1 MEEILQYSQGK
12 RNYQAF
18 YGDEAQRIQRG
29 RDELK
34 VMVRYPK
41 ASRLSVLDL
50 EDMWI
55 RTPTGEQVPFYQVA
69 DIEIGQGFSS
79 ITRVNQKR
87 SITISADIDSEKV
100 ESRKVVSE
108 MNEDHIPEIL
118 SNYAS
123 VQYGIEG
130 ASKDQADFLRQL
142 AFAGVGALFLIYGL
156 IAIPTKSYSQP
167 LVIMSV
173 IPFGIVGAIIGHWL
187 LGRTINMMSIFGFIA
202 LTGVVVNDS
211 LIMVDFI
218 NKAKNSG
225 MRMMDVVIQAGTRRF
240 RAILLTSLT
249 TFFGVFPLYFE
260 GSLQA
265 QFIIPMAISLGFG
278 IVFATVITLFLIP
291 ALYLIKEDIA
301 VLFKRRQQTE
311 QVDFSEQN

>member
-1 MEEILQYSQGK
+1 
-12 RNYQAF
+12 
-18 YGDEAQRIQRG
+18 
-29 RDELK
+29 
-34 VMVRYPK
+34 
-41 ASRLSVLDL
+41 LSVADL

-55 RTPTGEQVPFYQVA
+55 RTASGDQVPFYQVA

-79 ITRVNQKR
+79 ITRINQKR
-87 SITISADIDSEKV
+87 SITVSADIDSEKV
-100 ESRKVVSE
+100 ESRKVVTE
-108 MNEDHIPEIL
+108 MNEEHIPEIL
-118 SNYAS
+118 ADYPS

-130 ASKDQADFLRQL
+130 ASKDQADFLKQL
-142 AFAGVGALFLIYGL
+142 GFAAIGALFLIYGL
-156 IAIPTKSYSQP
+156 IAIPTKSYVQP

-173 IPFGIVGAIIGHWL
+173 IPFGIIGAIVGHWL
-187 LGRTINMMSIFGFIA
+187 LGKTINMMSMFGFIA

-218 NKAKNSG
+218 NKAKGSG
-225 MRMMDVVIQAGTRRF
+225 IRMIEVVTQAGTQRF

-260 GSLQA
+260 QSLQA

-291 ALYLIKEDIA
+291 SLYLIKEDISWIFNKNQPA
-301 VLFKRRQQTE
+301 KPPIIE
-311 QVDFSEQN
+311 S

>member
-1 MEEILQYSQGK
+1 MAKQVRQG
-12 RNYQAF
+12 F

-34 VMVRYPK
+34 VMVRYPES
-41 ASRLSVLDL
+41 SRLSVSDL

-55 RTPTGEQVPFYQVA
+55 RTPSGEQVPFYQVA
-69 DIEIGQGFSS
+69 NIEIGQGFSS
-79 ITRVNQKR
+79 ITRINQKR

-100 ESRKVVSE
+100 ESRKVVTE
-108 MNEDHIPEIL
+108 MNDTHLPEIL
-118 SNYAS
+118 ADYPS
-123 VQYGIEG
+123 VQYGVEG
-130 ASKDQADFLRQL
+130 ASKDQADFLSQL
-142 AFAGVGALFLIYGL
+142 GFAAMGALFLIYGL

-173 IPFGIVGAIIGHWL
+173 IPFGIIGAIVGHWL
-187 LGRTINMMSIFGFIA
+187 LGRTINMMSMFGFIA

-218 NKAKNSG
+218 NKAKGSG
-225 MRMMDVVIQAGTRRF
+225 MRMMDIVSQAGTQRF

-249 TFFGVFPLYFE
+249 TFFGIFPLYFE
-260 GSLQA
+260 QSLQA

-301 VLFKRRQQTE
+301 NLFRRRQSLNVEPTN
-311 QVDFSEQN
+311 S